1 MRTLDPKWTDL
12 AAGYQSVLAFQEKLE
27 TEFGRAVQAG
37 LKYKFRRELT
47 EWQKKRR
54 MFIAMIIIAP
64 LSLIGL
70 CLAAFYFHEVACV
83 LAWWLMTVIVILGT
97 LAVAGWGYIREM
109 VNGRPV
115 PGRETLNTS
124 VLERR
129 WWDALTAPTLSVAA
143 PVEKHAVDFP
153 ALLSR
158 LLPHDYLTL
167 RESGPSQIVIGP
179 SGVWLF
185 EVSNWDG
192 AIVKQDGVWKQ
203 VRSRRETLTQTEAPD
218 DTWLKRKQ
226 VIESWLPERVGGTGS
241 LVQGGLVFTHPKASI
256 DKSRIVDNTAP
267 YGPAK
272 AWAERIQQSAPD
284 ERFTLEA
291 RLELLDAL
299 ADKRPAGEGI
309 SAKDEAGRLYQFAAE
324 ELRAYVAKMV
334 QKEPEK

>member
-54 MFIAMIIIAP
+54 AFIAMIVIAP

-83 LAWWLMTVIVILGT
+83 LAWWLMTVIVILVT
-97 LAVAGWGYIREM
+97 LAVAGWGFIREM

-115 PGRETLNTS
+115 PGRETLNAS

-129 WWDALTAPTLSVAA
+129 WWDTLTAPNLSLAA
-143 PVEKHAVDFP
+143 PSEKNVVDFP
-153 ALLSR
+153 TLLSR
-158 LLPHDYLTL
+158 LLPHEYLTVNRGGSFL
-167 RESGPSQIVIGP
+167 TVVGP

-185 EVSNWDG
+185 EVCNWDG
-192 AIVKQDGVWKQ
+192 AIVKQDGVWTR
-203 VRSRRETLTQTEAPD
+203 VRSRRETLTQTDAPD
-218 DTWLKRKQ
+218 DAWLARKQ
-226 VIESWLPERVGGTGS
+226 VIESHLPERVGTGS
-241 LVQGGLVFTHPKASI
+241 LVQGGLVFTHPKAAL
-256 DKSRIVDNTAP
+256 DKSRIVGNSAP

-284 ERFTLEA
+284 EGFTLEA
-291 RLELLDAL
+291 RLSLLDAL
-299 ADKRPAGEGI
+299 AGERPAGEGV
-309 SAKDEAGRLYQFAAE
+309 SAKDEAARLYQSAAE